1 MVDNLILLY
10 DANETAFQSN
20 GLGSLND
27 AIKCTVTEARNS
39 DYELDMEYPV
49 NGRHYSDLMVRRII
63 YAKPNP
69 HDGPQPFRIYSISR
83 PISGKISVVA
93 AHISYDLSDYVVMPF
108 IATSYSDVFSKLN
121 SGATMYPD
129 APTNPFRVGG
139 ARFHLE
145 MPNQEFKNYE
155 TDEGWTP
162 GAGYHVGA
170 VIYIQNQQG
179 ARFVYECMHEI
190 TPGQFTDFT
199 VSSGGVTYWR
209 LVSGEDERFKVKV
222 PTPVRSVMGDG
233 SDGILGRFFTNGHR
247 GEYYYDHFDVYFKS
261 ARGEDRGFEIRYG
274 KNMTDVEKEEECD
287 NDYTHLLPFWK
298 KINDDGS
305 YVEVMSGNPLYPI
318 GNTTGRHMKIKP
330 VDLSSEFDEAP
341 TSSKMEQYAEK
352 YVKDEELTGQEDIT
366 ITVNFQSLHKSAE
379 YSKYKELETIKLC
392 DTVTVVHE
400 GLGINDKK
408 KVVRTTYD
416 VIADQYTEIEIGQ
429 PKETMAAVIG
439 TTQLITQTNEVN
451 TGDLMASAVT
461 TVTDGLGLTH
471 TIYYVDTQGLGED
484 HIPDPTGWIEPRS
497 DPTFEAEQ
505 IDEWITVEPV
515 PTEENAGFPVYVRT
529 QNKFLDG
536 GIKLGN
542 ISLSKVFSTI
552 KDWITDDS
560 GGGGGSGFV
569 SGLFN
574 GIKTA
579 VNSLPGTAIQ
589 DEGVTEAKIGSSA
602 VTTNKIYTA
611 AVTREKISNDAIHSS
626 NFRMYPDYN
635 ASTYYD
641 AGERVIAPTDG
652 LVYEC
657 MEDGS
662 GGTSWASQ
670 PAENW
675 RYVKPGTCSERGSYL
690 DLADGSFHTPG
701 FAISGDAIQN
711 QFYGYIA
718 GWNVSTDTLS
728 SIHTPSAAGEAGR
741 SIRLGSLGDWQAAE
755 TSPVGAANNGVRVNN
770 LTFLVTKTPAYTE
783 VPIWTS
789 GTAYKP
795 ADYVRLSN
803 SVIVYRCILAH
814 TASDSNK
821 PANATYWA
829 NAAMDY
835 ARAEGAVFGIG
846 EDGKVYAT
854 EGHIG
859 GLSLGSPKSLSAN
872 TKYASDDVLLGLRY
886 SDYSLTSF
894 NTRQAMAVSPTEV
907 YFQRGPTSFELTP
920 NTDSNGRKS
929 YVIGMYAG
937 TFDGDSRTIHAGLEL
952 DCLSGTP
959 EGVMDG
965 NWNFYDNNGTVA
977 TLSQIV
983 ALVAKVS
990 ELETRIEALEDAVR
1004 DL

>member
-179 ARFVYECMHEI
+179 ARFVYECVHEI
-190 TPGQFTDFT
+190 IPGQFTDFT

-233 SDGILGRFFTNGHR
+233 SDGILGRFFTNGPIPHR

-318 GNTTGRHMKIKP
+318 GNTSGRHMKIKP

-461 TVTDGLGLTH
+461 TVTDGLGLTQ
-471 TIYYVDTQGLGED
+471 TIYYVDTHGLGED

-552 KDWITDDS
+552 KDWITDD
-560 GGGGGSGFV
+560 GGGSGTFV

-574 GIKTA
+574 GVKTA
-579 VNSLPGTAIQ
+579 VNSLPGTAIK

-635 ASTYYD
+635 ASSYYD

-662 GGTSWASQ
+662 GGTPWASQ

-770 LTFLVTKTPAYTE
+770 LTFLITKTPAYNE
-783 VPIWTS
+783 VAIWES
-789 GTAYKP
+789 GVKYKP

-814 TASDSNK
+814 TSSDSNK

-829 NAAMDY
+829 SAAMDY
-835 ARAEGAVFGIG
+835 MRAEGATFGIG
-846 EDGKVYAT
+846 EDGKLYAT

-859 GLSLGSPKSLSAN
+859 SFAIGTNPNIAYHEFDLPGLSAG
-872 TKYASDDVLLGLRY
+872 TWQ
-886 SDYSLTSF
+886 LT
-894 NTRQAMAVSPTEV
+894 
-907 YFQRGPTSFELTP
+907 TP
-920 NTDSNGRKS
+920 NKNRAIGLSPDRFYFERGQSGFYINPINRDNGDFNCDITLIQGNDSGYPSVMLDTWERIGTREPVGRL
-929 YVIGMYAG
+929 V
-937 TFDGDSRTIHAGLEL
+937 
-952 DCLSGTP
+952 
-959 EGVMDG
+959 G
-965 NWNFYDNNGTVA
+965 NWYFEDTNGTSHTIA
-977 TLSQIV
+977 WLYSKLTEYENDIA
-983 ALVAKVS
+983 ALK
-990 ELETRIEALEDAVR
+990 DAVR
-1004 DL
+1004 DLGGNI